1 METLNGGKA
10 PMWRTKSSKTVYR
23 NPWIRVREDEIVDPA
38 GRDGIYGVVEIPPGV
53 FIVARDA
60 GARILLIEQT
70 HYPTG
75 RRSWELP
82 GGGIEP
88 GYTHEQ
94 QALEELAEE
103 ALVTAAKFTPLGTTQ
118 AAPGVTTE
126 LNHFML
132 AEELS
137 PLSSPE
143 LAAKQKAEGIGGAA
157 FFTDAEVRRMIREGK
172 IDHGQ
177 TITGYFLYLLS
188 QE

>member
-1 METLNGGKA
+1 
-10 PMWRTKSSKTVYR
+10 MWQTKSSKVVYQ

-53 FIVARDA
+53 FAVARDA
-60 GARILLIEQT
+60 DGHVLLIEQT

-82 GGGIEP
+82 GGGLEP
-88 GYTHEQ
+88 GYSHEQ

-103 ALVTAAKFTPLGTTQ
+103 ALMTAATLTPLGMTQ
-118 AAPGVTTE
+118 TAPGVTTE
-126 LNHFML
+126 LNYFML
-132 AEELS
+132 AENLS

-143 LAAKQKAEGIGGAA
+143 LAAKQRSEGISQAA
-157 FFTDAEVRRMIREGK
+157 FFADAEIRRMIREGR

-188 QE
+188 QT